1 MVKNR
6 LKNYGLWS
14 SLFAF
19 IPIFLEGIKVYNINI
34 ILPNNYEMIVKAL
47 LGLLVLAGILNNPT
61 TDNKGFSD
69 DKTNECKIITNTK
82 EFNDEYLFN

>member
-1 MVKNR
+1 MVNNR

-34 ILPNNYEMIVKAL
+34 ILPNNYEIIVKAL

-61 TDNKGFSD
+61 TSNKGFID
-69 DKTNECKIITNTK
+69 DKINKCNIIKNAK
-82 EFNDEYLFN
+82 EFNKK